1 LHAVS
6 FFAAYT
12 LIMIINLAGLAISS
26 KN

>member
-6 FFAAYT
+6 FFAAYI